1 MACASVG
8 ALNNFKIGHIEGGE
22 VTGTVDEILR
32 HSISKLSHIHFT
44 TNLKAKK
51 RLIQMG
57 ELAANIFVIGSQI

>member
-1 MACASVG
+1 MPDLIIVHGDRIEPLACASVG

-51 RLIQMG
+51 D
-57 ELAANIFVIGSQI
+57 